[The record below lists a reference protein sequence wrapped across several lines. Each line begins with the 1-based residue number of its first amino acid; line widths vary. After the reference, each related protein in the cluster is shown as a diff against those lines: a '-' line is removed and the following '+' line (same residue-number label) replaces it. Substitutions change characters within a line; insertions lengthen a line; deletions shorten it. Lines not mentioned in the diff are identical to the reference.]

1 MTKTISYIVI
11 TKRNVI
17 FFHAVVTIKDFS
29 GSKEDKSDDAK
40 QREKDQIMLAEKM
53 AKSSVSEKLNEV
65 KMVEDNIKRKN
76 EMIPD
81 LNDIEFVTSDQNIY
95 YELW

>member
-1 MTKTISYIVI
+1 M
-11 TKRNVI
+11 
-17 FFHAVVTIKDFS
+17 VTIKDFN
-29 GSKEDKSDDAK
+29 GSKEDKIDDAK

-95 YELW
+95 YEL